1 MTVLLLHA
9 FPLDATMWD
18 STVAAL
24 EDHRVIAM
32 NLRGFGAAPL
42 GAPYTIAELADDAVA
57 ELDRQG
63 VPMATVCGLSMGGYV
78 ALALAERHPARL
90 AGLVLA
96 DTRAGADSSDG
107 KKNRDAGIAAVREKG
122 VAAFV
127 APLVDKLLSPQAP
140 AELKARVRALGER
153 QSADAITAALAALR
167 DRPDRTTGLAG
178 IRVPTLVVVGT
189 ADGVTPPA
197 ESRAMAAAIPGAK
210 LVEIPGAGHL
220 SNLEAPAAFDRAV
233 AEFIAE
239 IA

>member
-18 STVAAL
+18 STIAAL
-24 EDHRVIAM
+24 KDHRVIAM
-32 NLRGFGAAPL
+32 NLRGFGGAPL
-42 GAPYTIAELADDAVA
+42 SAPYSIADLADDAVA

-78 ALALAERHPARL
+78 ALAIAQRHAARL

-96 DTRAGADSSDG
+96 DTRAGADSPDG
-107 KKNRDAGIAAVREKG
+107 KKGRDTGIATVREKG

-140 AELKARVRALGER
+140 ADLKARVRALGER
-153 QSADAITAALAALR
+153 QSPDAIIAALTALR
-167 DRPDRTTGLAG
+167 DRPDRTAELPS
-178 IRVPTLVVVGT
+178 IRVPTLVIVGS
-189 ADGVTPPA
+189 ADGVTPPS
-197 ESRAMAAAIPGAK
+197 ESRAMATAIPGAK

-220 SNLEAPAAFDRAV
+220 SNLEQPAAFNSAL
-233 AEFIAE
+233 AEFVAE